1 MLASLRSIFGR
12 FVSWW
17 RQELTGLMPGSLSA
31 PRKHDL
37 PAQILSVEGR
47 GVRLISPRGG
57 KDLSGDAAAGQIIA
71 LTEVGQHLATA
82 KAGKAKPEIGLRL
95 SYQTCFVRKVELPAS
110 ASADFAQLLAIDLER
125 ATPFRIKDV
134 YTAFTTDPVVGRSGR
149 TTIRQLVIKRSVA
162 DGLISIL
169 ESAGRKV
176 SRLDCWDEQGA
187 TALPVNFLET
197 TAVKSVAADRRSNV
211 VPKLLGAAAAS
222 LAALAAFLMIDRSE
236 TALAEL
242 QAQTAS
248 FKSKVQATR
257 DAAAKSQT
265 MISEIENFRRL
276 RSSIPSKV
284 AALEELTR
292 LLPDTA
298 WVTDLKID
306 GSNVDIAGLATSAV
320 TLIPILERSA
330 FFVDATSTAPV
341 TFDQREDKERFSIR
355 VKIRSAAVAEVARSP
370 EALK

>member
-1 MLASLRSIFGR
+1 MLASVRSIFGR
-12 FVSWW
+12 FVGWW
-17 RQELTGLMPGSLSA
+17 LQELTGLLPSSLSA
-31 PRKHDL
+31 PRKHEL

-47 GVRLISPRGG
+47 GLRLIASRGG
-57 KDLSGDAAAGQIIA
+57 KSLPGDGEAGKIIPI
-71 LTEVGQHLATA
+71 TEVTQNLSSA
-82 KAGKAKPEIGLRL
+82 KTGKAKPEIGLRL

-110 ASADFAQLLAIDLER
+110 AFADFPQLLAIDLER
-125 ATPFRIKDV
+125 ATPFTLRDV
-134 YTAFTTDPVVGRSGR
+134 YTAFITDPTAGRSGK
-149 TTIRQLVIKRSVA
+149 TTIRQLVIKRSVV

-176 SRLDCWDEQGA
+176 SRLDCWDEEGRI
-187 TALPVNFLET
+187 ALPVNFLDS
-197 TAVKSVAADRRSNV
+197 TALKSAAASRRPNV
-211 VPKLLGAAAAS
+211 VPKLLGATAAS
-222 LAALAAFLMIDRSE
+222 LAVLAAFLMIDRGE
-236 TALAEL
+236 TALSEL
-242 QAQTAS
+242 QSQTARL
-248 FKSKVQATR
+248 KTKVQAAR
-257 DAAAKSQT
+257 EVAAKSQT
-265 MISEIENFRRL
+265 MILEIENFRRL
-276 RSSIPSKV
+276 SSTIPSKV

-355 VKIRSAAVAEVARSP
+355 VKIRNAAVAEAARSP
-370 EALK
+370 EAPK